1 MSEPT
6 KKAKSALWNRAHS
19 PDPGLDPGEEVVVHD
34 PAERA
39 HRFHGQ
45 TDIVTLDQAYYYR
58 MVENLDKA
66 EARAHLNVFWN
77 VLTDAVTQAYKGTA
91 TGGLAA
97 ARSLA
102 FDNPAGQQ
110 MNVLFA
116 ARQDVVIEQPGYG
129 ALRLPA
135 DHGACEIPVAG
146 NQYAFRVLGKW
157 DILNL
162 ATTLH
167 MQNSNRPAYL
177 HNLKPDHTPEQATPI
192 ATKKETAS
200 WPNPA

>member
-1 MSEPT
+1 MSEPI
-6 KKAKSALWNRAHS
+6 KKAKSALWSRAQS
-19 PDPGLDPGEEVVVHD
+19 PEPGLEPGEEALVHD

-102 FDNPAGQQ
+102 FDNHLGQQ
-110 MNVLFA
+110 VNVLFA
-116 ARQDVVIEQPGYG
+116 AGRDVIIEQPGYG

-146 NQYAFRVLGKW
+146 NQYAFRVLSKRE
-157 DILNL
+157 ILNL
-162 ATTLH
+162 ITPLGLSD
-167 MQNSNRPAYL
+167 SNRPAYL
-177 HNLKPDHTPEQATPI
+177 HNLKPDHAPEQATSI
-192 ATKKETAS
+192 ATQKETAS
-200 WPNPA
+200 WPKPV